1 MSKEE
6 LQKEKAYLAVVYGEL
21 LETKSRLTELLKQAK
36 EEGTAA
42 LSTITEDIRLNFDS
56 YSDNLDT
63 FSMIE
68 LKNREIDQMNI
79 RLQSAEN
86 ELKRVEALLKSPYFG
101 KISVDYLDEEPLE
114 NFYIG
119 ISGFTNDAEESR
131 IYDWRSP
138 ISELFYNN
146 ELGDSSYSVNERTIP
161 VAIKGR
167 RQFIIDRDQLI
178 KYFDTSIAIQDDVLL
193 EALENNSEGYMADI
207 TATIQKE
214 QNAIIRDTTSPVILV
229 NGIAGSGKTSTIMQR
244 VAYLLYQLR
253 QKITSDNILI
263 LSPNNQFIDYVSKVL
278 PALGEKNPLNLTM
291 LQFVQNYAAAE
302 LENEEELFDRIS
314 SHTVDAQTKQLRSQ
328 AFTNFVKNA
337 DSLLLAQPDFFT
349 ELSYRG
355 KAVISKEK
363 LTELYNETPSYSKL
377 IDKLQSVKKS
387 LSSYW
392 ERRLIKQARSPKIQN
407 QILSLSEEL
416 QKKYFGELISDDSED
431 SIFRYGKKLLQKK
444 YAAIGRAI
452 RQNRWINKEQIF
464 QTVYTS
470 YSNEKFLPQHSGRLT
485 LDEGTAFLLVE
496 HLLIEKIDVPQMQF
510 LLIDEVQDYTQV
522 QLDLLIELFPKTE
535 FTMVGD
541 ENQAIFNSTTPFEQ
555 IQELFNAENKAVQRY
570 DLLSSY
576 RSSGAITK
584 TFGQFASEDTKMTI
598 VPVRKDGQA
607 PQLHSFKNQEEFLK
621 LCKKLLE
628 ETNGEDLTI
637 ITKTEQET
645 ESLKADFENNSVD
658 NDTERIT
665 IVPISL
671 SKGLEFDHVLIYDI
685 SEEKYHS
692 ERDKKILYTAISR
705 AMQSVYLTYSGNLS
719 KLLAFMQ

>member
-314 SHTVDAQTKQLRSQ
+314 SHPVDAQTKQLRSQ

-470 YSNEKFLPQHSGRLT
+470 YSSEKFLPQHSGRLT

>member
-101 KISVDYLDEEPLE
+101 RISVDYLDEEPLE

-584 TFGQFASEDTKMTI
+584 TFGQLASEDTKMTI